1 MKILINTPRLIP
13 HGGVANH
20 YLGLKPY
27 WTENVLYNPIG
38 KKGTKPGSG
47 LIKLPGNIIV
57 FINRLIKFDPDI
69 VLINPS
75 FYKSS
80 LIRDSIFIKVAHFFK
95 KPVAVFFHGFDK
107 ECVKRLNKKR
117 LVKCI
122 NKCKC
127 VFVLADEFRD
137 FLHSIGVT
145 VPIHLTSTKVD
156 DRLIEGFNIDSR
168 KGKHNSILFLARI
181 TKAKGIYIAIDTFKK
196 LRNNHPD
203 LSLRVVGDGPELQ
216 AAKNYCKQHDISKVY
231 FLGALSGQ
239 ALIDEFNNADIYLF
253 PTFHSEGMPTS
264 VLEAMAFGLPI
275 ISRPVGGLKD
285 YFRNDEMGELISSA
299 SPDDYA
305 LAIEK
310 YLLDDNLRYTVSVN
324 NYNYALNH
332 FMASKV
338 AKSLEETL
346 STYID
351 K

>member
-20 YLGLKPY
+20 YLGLQPY

-38 KKGTKPGSG
+38 KKGTKSGWG
-47 LIKLPGNIIV
+47 LIKLPSNIIV
-57 FINRLIKFDPDI
+57 FIKRLIKYNPDI
-69 VLINPS
+69 VLVNPS

-80 LIRDSIFIKVAHFFK
+80 LIRDSIFIKIAHLFK

-107 ECVKRLNKKR
+107 ECIHQLNKKR
-117 LVKCI
+117 LIECLNNCKCI
-122 NKCKC
+122 L
-127 VFVLADEFRD
+127 VLADEFRL
-137 FLHSIGVT
+137 FLQSIGVN

-156 DRLIEGFNIDSR
+156 DRLIEDFDVAMR
-168 KGKHNSILFLARI
+168 KEKHNTLLFLARI

-196 LRNNHPD
+196 LQNNHPN
-203 LSLRVVGDGPELQ
+203 LQLRVVGDGPELMDAQ
-216 AAKNYCKQHDISKVY
+216 NYCLRQNIQNVS
-231 FLGALSGQ
+231 FLGTLSGQ
-239 ALIDEFNNADIYLF
+239 SLINEFKTADLYLF

-264 VLEAMAFGLPI
+264 VLEAMAFGLPV
-275 ISRPVGGLKD
+275 ISRPVGGVKD
-285 YFRNDEMGELISSA
+285 FFKNGEMGELISST

-310 YLLDDNLRYTVSVN
+310 YLLDDDLRYKVSEN
-324 NYNYALNH
+324 NHNYALMN

-338 AKSLEETL
+338 AKSIEDIL
-346 STYID
+346 S